1 MVLLVR
7 LILLA
12 VELLNK
18 VLTRDVPPVVES
30 GDRLHLGGEISQR
43 PCTKTIPPRK
53 SWMLVGERNRLM
65 WRNGFDDLLVVIR
78 LKLKFYSRR
87 PLKVVDHLELGTF
100 MLVDVVPG
108 VCHI

>member
-1 MVLLVR
+1 
-7 LILLA
+7 
-12 VELLNK
+12 
-18 VLTRDVPPVVES
+18 
-30 GDRLHLGGEISQR
+30 
-43 PCTKTIPPRK
+43 
-53 SWMLVGERNRLM
+53 M

-100 MLVDVVPG
+100 MLVNVVPG